1 MKTKYKIIIER
12 AKQQGLTHIELT
24 QKHCLYLATS
34 VGKLCYGVAN
44 NAEQHIKLA
53 AGEIFTLL
61 TIINHQIQFDE
72 DLELHTWKASGTT
85 PPEQRAIRMLH
96 HTSQFA
102 WFAPWLVDSNEKEQ
116 NQNTIRINLFNKCSG
131 ILIELNGVLKEYELT
146 LDECLDEFL
155 KNKHCLNEFSIHKE

>member
-85 PPEQRAIRMLH
+85 PP
-96 HTSQFA
+96 
-102 WFAPWLVDSNEKEQ
+102 
-116 NQNTIRINLFNKCSG
+116 
-131 ILIELNGVLKEYELT
+131 
-146 LDECLDEFL
+146 
-155 KNKHCLNEFSIHKE
+155 